1 MSGPQVVNLGVLTPG
16 KIMRNQATLN
26 RRESL
31 ASALAIALGGLA
43 STADGAQAQQ
53 VGGRSRVLVAFFSR
67 SGNTRLVAGHV
78 RLTLG
83 ADLFEIQPAQ
93 PYPEDYEET
102 VRQAERERDTGFE
115 PPLKATVADIASYD
129 PIFLGFPI
137 WGTTA
142 PPVIRSFL
150 SQHDLTGRTLVPLI
164 THGGYGSGQSL
175 SVVGRLAP
183 KARLREGFTLQM
195 DQEREILRRVT
206 RWLGTVN
213 VRR

>member
-1 MSGPQVVNLGVLTPG
+1 
-16 KIMRNQATLN
+16 MRQRTTLS
-26 RRESL
+26 RRE
-31 ASALAIALGGLA
+31 GLA
-43 STADGAQAQQ
+43 SVLSVGLCAGLASVVDSAQAQQ
-53 VGGRSRVLVAFFSR
+53 VGSRSRVSVAYFSR
-67 SGNTRLVAGHV
+67 SGNTRVVASHV
-78 RLTLG
+78 RRALDAG
-83 ADLFEIQPAQ
+83 LFEIQPAQ

-115 PPLKATVADIASYD
+115 PPLKETVTDIGSYES
-129 PIFLGFPI
+129 IFLGFPI

-150 SQHDLTGRTLVPLI
+150 SRHDLAGKTIAPLI
-164 THGGYGSGQSL
+164 THGGYGTGQIL

-183 KARLREGFTLQM
+183 KARLRAGFTLQM

-213 VRR
+213 VRT

>member
-1 MSGPQVVNLGVLTPG
+1 MSGHQVVDLGVLTPG
-16 KIMRNQATLN
+16 KIMRKQATLN

-78 RLTLG
+78 RRALG

-115 PPLKATVADIASYD
+115 PPLKATVADIASYETD
-129 PIFLGFPI
+129 LSRVSDLGNDGASGHQVIPV
-137 WGTTA
+137 TA
-142 PPVIRSFL
+142 
-150 SQHDLTGRTLVPLI
+150 
-164 THGGYGSGQSL
+164 
-175 SVVGRLAP
+175 
-183 KARLREGFTLQM
+183 
-195 DQEREILRRVT
+195 
-206 RWLGTVN
+206 
-213 VRR
+213 